1 MAVHKMNEKRRE
13 GENRAVAANGSN
25 KQKKHKLTQNSF
37 IVFQKPNCVRRITFE
52 SKLEFF
58 WWFAHLIGTFL
69 PIPKLNE
76 NENKSIFYW
85 NRTLRECAV
94 SKVIRNLER
103 KGISLTI
110 RNFFVQNHCATLN
123 TLFVNARARIQ
134 SNKNIQLK
142 AQKRSWKR
150 EKKNDFF
157 SCSRF
162 AYRYLGLLLL
172 RTIILLLLAMS
183 FMWMFVSVRSK
194 ESERCFY
201 LSKCF
206 RFLFI
211 FVSVCEGVKEWA
223 SVRVYV
229 CVCYS
234 QWWVDK
240 ILFTCWISTSE
251 HVKQQQHQNSE
262 KSTEKKQRTANSL
275 PLLFIIVIIVTTKTT
290 WRVNECHRAIVF
302 LFCSFWATYKNFIS
316 NFLLVANCNFSQ
328 RLNF

>member
-150 EKKNDFF
+150 EKKERFF
-157 SCSRF
+157 
-162 AYRYLGLLLL
+162 
-172 RTIILLLLAMS
+172 
-183 FMWMFVSVRSK
+183 
-194 ESERCFY
+194 
-201 LSKCF
+201 
-206 RFLFI
+206 FLFKI
-211 FVSVCEGVKEWA
+211 CVS
-223 SVRVYV
+223 
-229 CVCYS
+229 
-234 QWWVDK
+234 
-240 ILFTCWISTSE
+240 LFGAA
-251 HVKQQQHQNSE
+251 
-262 KSTEKKQRTANSL
+262 TA
-275 PLLFIIVIIVTTKTT
+275 PYYYFIIIGNVIY
-290 WRVNECHRAIVF
+290 VNVCLCAIQREWEVF
-302 LFCSFWATYKNFIS
+302 LFK
-316 NFLLVANCNFSQ
+316 
-328 RLNF
+328 